1 MKRSVSTSLLKNMN
15 SELCINIFKVKFTE
29 IKRVVQ
35 TNLILIRNN
44 VPAHIS
50 EATQQFIK
58 EKKINDM
65 KDCPAFSLDLNPIEM
80 YGEY

>member
-15 SELCINIFKVKFTE
+15 IELCINILKVKLTE
-29 IKRVVQ
+29 SKRVVHK
-35 TNLILIRNN
+35 NLILVRNN

-58 EKKINDM
+58 EMKINDM
-65 KDCPAFSLDLNPIEM
+65 KDCPDFSPDLNHIEM
-80 YGEY
+80 YGE

>member
-15 SELCINIFKVKFTE
+15 SELCINILKVKLTE

-35 TNLILIRNN
+35 TNLILVRNN

-65 KDCPAFSLDLNPIEM
+65 KDCPAFSPNLNPIEM
-80 YGEY
+80 YRE